1 MIFDG
6 LSEAGET
13 SERDARSGRPA
24 AFDVSIDE
32 FWQDRKQKRQ
42 QKDFADCYRTY
53 RLTINENFFS
63 IDPTALLSEPK
74 VMTRRQRKI
83 SKRTLGNLKLPPYH
97 PHRMPFKQLQPEPKS
112 LFALPP
118 SETIEEIEKG
128 PSERFAISIHN
139 IDQFDSV
146 AKERKTRSLH
156 SRVNL
161 NRILSTCSFKDLKSL
176 RTSSNL
182 PRRQTIIDLP
192 ERLEK
197 DKENAFSIK
206 SLESLDVP
214 PPKKSPSNPK
224 VQDEKCPICE
234 RKFVLKDEV
243 AITNFCNHAFHEKCL
258 KAAVQ
263 RNWNPDDVRCPQ
275 CQASL

>member
-1 MIFDG
+1 MIFDE
-6 LSEAGET
+6 LSEAGEV

-24 AFDVSIDE
+24 TFDVSIDE
-32 FWQDRKQKRQ
+32 FWQEKKQKRQ
-42 QKDFADCYRTY
+42 QKNFGDCYRTY

-83 SKRTLGNLKLPPYH
+83 SKRTLDNLKLPSYH
-97 PHRMPFKQLQPEPKS
+97 PRRVPFKQLQAEPMS

-118 SETIEEIEKG
+118 SDSIEENEKGTIEKYT
-128 PSERFAISIHN
+128 SSIHN

-192 ERLEK
+192 GKLEK
-197 DKENAFSIK
+197 DKENMHGIK
-206 SLESLDVP
+206 SLESLDAP
-214 PPKKSPSNPK
+214 PPKKSPSKPN
-224 VQDEKCPICE
+224 VQDQKCPICHK
-234 RKFVLKDEV
+234 KFMLKDEV

-258 KAAVQ
+258 KTAVEKD
-263 RNWNPDDVRCPQ
+263 WNPDDVRCPQ